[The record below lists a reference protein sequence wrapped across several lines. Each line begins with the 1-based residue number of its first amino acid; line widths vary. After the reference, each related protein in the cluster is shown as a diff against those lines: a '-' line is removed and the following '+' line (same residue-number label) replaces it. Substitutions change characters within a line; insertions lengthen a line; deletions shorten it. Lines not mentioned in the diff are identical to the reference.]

1 MKYPT
6 LKYSGI
12 KNKPWQLATE
22 FKITLSNGDEMRIF
36 KGYWTDFAS
45 IPTGLRLLLTGNFR
59 RPSKEFPAFIVHD
72 YLYNFGGYSISK
84 FKQGEYA
91 DIKVT
96 RKFADEEMRLQML
109 NYGASKFK
117 ARLFWL
123 AVRVGGLFSWKT
135 L

>member
-6 LKYSGI
+6 LKYSRI

-22 FKITLSNGDEMRIF
+22 FKIKLSNGDEMRIF

-45 IPTGLRLLLTGNFR
+45 IPLGLRLILTGNFR

-72 YLYNFGGYSISK
+72 YFYNFGGYRTTK
-84 FKQGEYA
+84 YKQGEYIETA
-91 DIKVT
+91 VT
-96 RKFADEEMRLQML
+96 RKFADEEMRLQMIA
-109 NYGASKFK
+109 YGASRFK
-117 ARLFWL
+117 ARLFWF
-123 AVRVGGLFSWKT
+123 AVRVGGKFSWKT